1 MRPKPRAN
9 LSERRALGIELLLI
23 GIVMLLILGGCQQA
37 SNPGDVTLKYLQ
49 ARVANDVTTIRNLSC
64 AAWEGKAEAEAASFR
79 SMQATLD
86 NVTCKQSGTDGDA
99 TLVTCTGNIVTSYD
113 GENTPRPIP
122 VYRMTQEDG
131 QWKVCG
137 EGSASTAASTTSP

>member
-9 LSERRALGIELLLI
+9 VRRDLLVELTIIGAIVLL
-23 GIVMLLILGGCQQA
+23 VLGGCQQA
-37 SNPGDVTLKYLQ
+37 GDPGDVTLKYLQ
-49 ARVANDVTTIRNLSC
+49 ARVANDVTTIRDLSC
-64 AAWEGKAEAEAASFR
+64 AAWEGQAEAEAASFR

-86 NVTCKQSGTDGDA
+86 NVSCKQSGTDGDA

-137 EGSASTAASTTSP
+137 EGK